1 LDKLQL
7 DLPWPRPESFTPSD
21 AGRPILIWG
30 AGSSVG
36 HFAVQILKYWGYTNV
51 LVTSSPKHHDKLKAY
66 GAKHTFDYRD
76 PNIVASILDRISGNG
91 SSLRVF
97 DTITS
102 KHSSLSAIAKIAT
115 SPDSIVAAVLP
126 VVIHPASDPA
136 GLQLSAD
143 VAAEAEWA
151 PGVQV
156 HPVIS
161 YAYEAVRS

>member
-1 LDKLQL
+1 
-7 DLPWPRPESFTPSD
+7 
-21 AGRPILIWG
+21 
-30 AGSSVG
+30 
-36 HFAVQILKYWGYTNV
+36 V